1 MYAES
6 FGGPLPMTRE
16 KIDFI
21 NNWEAENYR
30 SKLNEG
36 R

>member
-1 MYAES
+1 
-6 FGGPLPMTRE
+6 MTRE

-30 SKLNEG
+30 SKLSEG
-36 R
+36 KEAI